1 MTTQEF
7 NAQLQRDNHIAA
19 GSPAHEF
26 MHKAADEA
34 RKTTALINGAYR
46 TDEELR
52 ALMSRLVGYRVD
64 DGFRLFP
71 PVYTDF
77 GKNIKIGKDKHQ
89 DRQRRLCQLG
99 VLLSR
104 SRRRHARRRLPR
116 RAQCRLCDARPRQ
129 APRKERGHD
138 RRAHRRRQRRVD
150 RRARDH
156 LERGDDRGRRDRRR
170 RRGRD
175 KGRAAKYDSS
185 RGAGACRQNDL
196 KRSEETCER
205 SLRLR
210 MYQKITKFIQIDKM
224 KFS

>member
-1 MTTQEF
+1 MRALRYNDVASIREVDMTTQEF

-77 GKNIKIGKDKHQ
+77 GKNIKIGKDVFVNSGCCFQ
-89 DRQRRLCQLG
+89 DQGGVTLG
-99 VLLSR
+99 DGCLV
-104 SRRRHARRRLPR
+104 
-116 RAQCRLCDARPRQ
+116 
-129 APRKERGHD
+129 GHNVVF
-138 RRAHRRRQRRVD
+138 ATL
-150 RRARDH
+150 DH
-156 LERGDDRGRRDRRR
+156 DKCPSKRGDMTAAPIVVGKDVWIGAHATIL
-170 RRGRD
+170 
-175 KGRAAKYDSS
+175 KGVTIGDGAIVA
-185 RGAGACRQNDL
+185 AGAVVTRDVPPNTIAAGVPARVV
-196 KRSEETCER
+196 KT
-205 SLRLR
+205 
-210 MYQKITKFIQIDKM
+210 I
-224 KFS
+224 

>member
-1 MTTQEF
+1 MTRALRYNEFASRREVDMTTQEF

-77 GKNIKIGKDKHQ
+77 GKNIKIGKDVFVNSGCCFQ
-89 DRQRRLCQLG
+89 DQGGVTLG
-99 VLLSR
+99 DGCLV
-104 SRRRHARRRLPR
+104 
-116 RAQCRLCDARPRQ
+116 
-129 APRKERGHD
+129 GHNVVFATLD
-138 RRAHRRRQRRVD
+138 RRRQRRMD
-150 RRARDH
+150 RRACDH

-175 KGRAAKYDSS
+175 EGRAAKYDSS

-196 KRSEETCER
+196 MSAVKIRAER
-205 SLRLR
+205 RD
-210 MYQKITKFIQIDKM
+210 FV
-224 KFS
+224 

>member
-34 RKTTALINGAYR
+34 RKTTASINGAYH

-77 GKNIKIGKDKHQ
+77 GKNIKIGKDVFVNSGCCFQ
-89 DRQRRLCQLG
+89 DQGGVTLG
-99 VLLSR
+99 DGCLVGHNVVFATLD
-104 SRRRHARRRLPR
+104 H
-116 RAQCRLCDARPRQ
+116 DKRPGR
-129 APRKERGHD
+129 
-138 RRAHRRRQRRVD
+138 
-150 RRARDH
+150 
-156 LERGDDRGRRDRRR
+156 RGDMTAAPIVVGKDVWIGAHATIL
-170 RRGRD
+170 
-175 KGRAAKYDSS
+175 KGVTIGDGAIVA
-185 RGAGACRQNDL
+185 AGAVVTRDVPPNTIAAGVPARVV
-196 KRSEETCER
+196 KT
-205 SLRLR
+205 
-210 MYQKITKFIQIDKM
+210 IG
-224 KFS
+224 

>member
-1 MTTQEF
+1 MTRALRYNDVASRREVDMTTQEF

-77 GKNIKIGKDKHQ
+77 GKNIKIGKGVFVNSGCCFQDQGGVTLGDGCLVGHNVVFATLDHDK
-89 DRQRRLCQLG
+89 CP
-99 VLLSR
+99 S
-104 SRRRHARRRLPR
+104 
-116 RAQCRLCDARPRQ
+116 
-129 APRKERGHD
+129 K
-138 RRAHRRRQRRVD
+138 
-150 RRARDH
+150 
-156 LERGDDRGRRDRRR
+156 RGDMTAVPIVVGKDVWIGAHATIL
-170 RRGRD
+170 
-175 KGRAAKYDSS
+175 KGVTIGDGAIVA
-185 RGAGACRQNDL
+185 AGAVVTRDVPPNTIAAGVPARVV
-196 KRSEETCER
+196 KT
-205 SLRLR
+205 
-210 MYQKITKFIQIDKM
+210 I
-224 KFS
+224 

>member
-1 MTTQEF
+1 MTRALRYNDVASRREVDMTTQEF

-77 GKNIKIGKDKHQ
+77 GKNIKIGKDVFVNSGCCFQ
-89 DRQRRLCQLG
+89 DQGGVTLG
-99 VLLSR
+99 DGCLVGHNVVFATLD
-104 SRRRHARRRLPR
+104 H
-116 RAQCRLCDARPRQ
+116 DKRPGR
-129 APRKERGHD
+129 
-138 RRAHRRRQRRVD
+138 
-150 RRARDH
+150 
-156 LERGDDRGRRDRRR
+156 RGDMTAAPIVVGKDVWIGAHATIL
-170 RRGRD
+170 
-175 KGRAAKYDSS
+175 KG
-185 RGAGACRQNDL
+185 
-196 KRSEETCER
+196 
-205 SLRLR
+205 
-210 MYQKITKFIQIDKM
+210 
-224 KFS
+224 

>member
-34 RKTTALINGAYR
+34 RKTTALINGAYH

-77 GKNIKIGKDKHQ
+77 GKNIKIGKDG
-89 DRQRRLCQLG
+89 RLCQLG
-99 VLLSR
+99 VLLPR
-104 SRRRHARRRLPR
+104 PRRRHARRRLPC
-116 RAQCRLCDARPRQ
+116 RAQRRLCDARPRQ

-138 RRAHRRRQRRVD
+138 RSAHRRLQRRMD
-150 RRARDH
+150 RRACDH

-175 KGRAAKYDSS
+175 EGRAAKHNCS
-185 RGAGACRQNDL
+185 RGSGAGRQNDL
-196 KRSEETCER
+196 IRSAATCER
-205 SLRLR
+205 S
-210 MYQKITKFIQIDKM
+210 
-224 KFS
+224 

>member
-1 MTTQEF
+1 MTRALRYNDVASIREVDMTTQEF

-77 GKNIKIGKDKHQ
+77 GKNIKIGKDVFVNSGCCFQ
-89 DRQRRLCQLG
+89 DQGGVTLG
-99 VLLSR
+99 DGCLVGHNVVFATLD
-104 SRRRHARRRLPR
+104 H
-116 RAQCRLCDARPRQ
+116 DKRPGR
-129 APRKERGHD
+129 
-138 RRAHRRRQRRVD
+138 
-150 RRARDH
+150 
-156 LERGDDRGRRDRRR
+156 RGDMTAAPIVVGKDVWIGAHATIL
-170 RRGRD
+170 
-175 KGRAAKYDSS
+175 KGVTIGDGAIVA
-185 RGAGACRQNDL
+185 AGAVVTRDVPPNTIAAGVPARVV
-196 KRSEETCER
+196 KT
-205 SLRLR
+205 
-210 MYQKITKFIQIDKM
+210 IG
-224 KFS
+224 